1 MSLGLGF
8 GKTLQCIS
16 HVGLGLLVE
25 HGQTMDYTNKV
36 VHGQTHIDLAQ
47 DHSQSL
53 MIALKPPSFAEGF
66 HLSLLE
72 LTTHACSARCTTDM
86 TIDMENK
93 HD

>member
-1 MSLGLGF
+1 
-8 GKTLQCIS
+8 
-16 HVGLGLLVE
+16 
-25 HGQTMDYTNKV
+25 MDYTNKV
-36 VHGQTHIDLAQ
+36 VHGQIHIDPAQ

-66 HLSLLE
+66 HLSLRE
-72 LTTHACSARCTTDM
+72 LTTHACSASTTCRPTTDM